1 MRVGVAGGP
10 GTASRLRIAAAVY
23 LSRAA
28 QQGRRLLCRVRAEHL
43 VTPTARA
50 TEVGL
55 VGLVGDDQLC
65 VVEELRAAGGV
76 VCVSLAVDVS
86 ALGGHPPGLA
96 GWSGDLTIPVRAGEG

>member
-50 TEVGL
+50 TEVGP
-55 VGLVGDDQLC
+55 VGLVGAISFAWWRSC
-65 VVEELRAAGGV
+65 APRA
-76 VCVSLAVDVS
+76 
-86 ALGGHPPGLA
+86 
-96 GWSGDLTIPVRAGEG
+96 VRFA